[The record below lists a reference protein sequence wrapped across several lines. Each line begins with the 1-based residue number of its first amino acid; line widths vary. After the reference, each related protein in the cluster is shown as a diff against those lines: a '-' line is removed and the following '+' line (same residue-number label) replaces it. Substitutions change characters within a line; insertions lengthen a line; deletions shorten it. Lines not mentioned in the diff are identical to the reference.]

1 MKISCK
7 TVVTKFSRTNLRL
20 MEPDKNE
27 VDETERETI
36 VTADLKP
43 EDDEIVD
50 LSSNEAD
57 LVQEKGADEVEN
69 R

>member
-1 MKISCK
+1 MKISRK
-7 TVVTKFSRTNLRL
+7 IGVKSFSRTHRRL
-20 MEPDKNE
+20 IEPDKNE
-27 VDETERETI
+27 VDEPEDET
-36 VTADLKP
+36 VATADLKP

-57 LVQEKGADEVEN
+57 EVQEKIADEVED